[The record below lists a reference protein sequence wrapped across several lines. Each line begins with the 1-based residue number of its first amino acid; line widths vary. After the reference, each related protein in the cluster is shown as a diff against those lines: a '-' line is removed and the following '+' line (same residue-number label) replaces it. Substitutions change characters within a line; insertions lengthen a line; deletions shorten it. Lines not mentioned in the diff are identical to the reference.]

1 MSFDQSI
8 ENDLKWRE
16 AELVSLKRLAI
27 TAPEG
32 SISRRSILRAMWAI
46 LYAHYEGFT
55 KFCWDTVFDHIQS
68 EGIPKRELSENFSL
82 ISMERA
88 FKDLRGRMDSAS
100 LLRFFGGELSAIM
113 AEKAEFPEDFR
124 LKTES
129 NLWPNVFERESS
141 RIGLVCAELDNHRAR
156 IKTLVG
162 RRNEIAHGNGVF
174 INTLNEYSE
183 YENATICLMH
193 DLALRTIELL
203 EERSYLAERQS
214 PNN

>member
-8 ENDLKWRE
+8 EDDLKWRE
-16 AELVSLKRLAI
+16 AELASLKRLAI

-32 SISRRSILRAMWAI
+32 SVSRKSILRAMWAI

-68 EGIPKRELSENFSL
+68 KCIPKGKLAENFSL
-82 ISMERA
+82 IAMEKD
-88 FKDLRGRMDSAS
+88 FKELRGRMDSAS
-100 LLRFFGGELSAIM
+100 LLRFFNDELAALLID
-113 AEKAEFPEDFR
+113 KAEFPEDFR

-129 NLWPNVFERESS
+129 NLWPNIFERESS
-141 RIGLVCAELDNHRAR
+141 KIGLVCGELDNHRVR

-183 YENATICLMH
+183 YEEATICLMH
-193 DLALRTIELL
+193 DLALRVIELL
-203 EERSYLAERQS
+203 DGEHYLLKA
-214 PNN
+214 